1 VRAKVKDS
9 DIASLIVAGKNNSE
23 IARALHVDRK
33 RVAKVREL
41 AASTSTSLSPHSGG
55 TSLDTVRAIVRLEMS
70 QEEAINEYSDQLA
83 EYTRNYR
90 AAIRLGDQEA
100 ATRWASLRLK
110 LLEMMVRISGLE
122 KRAPVSAP
130 SSQEVLSQM
139 TDEEVERRARE
150 ILAKRQR

>member
-1 VRAKVKDS
+1 MRAKVKDS

-33 RVAKVREL
+33 RVAKVRDL
-41 AASTSTSLSPHSGG
+41 AASTSLSPHSGG

-83 EYTRNYR
+83 EYTKNYR
-90 AAIRLGDQEA
+90 TAIRLGDQET
-100 ATRWASLRLK
+100 ATRWAALRLK
-110 LLEMMVRISGLE
+110 MLEMSVKISGLDR
-122 KRAPVSAP
+122 RAPVSAP
-130 SSQEVLSQM
+130 TAQEVLSQM

>member
-1 VRAKVKDS
+1 MKKNTSSS
-9 DIASLIVAGKNNSE
+9 DIASLIAQGKNNSE

-33 RVAKVREL
+33 RVAKVRSL
-41 AASTSTSLSPHSGG
+41 ANLPSESLKQPVPI
-55 TSLDTVRAIVRLEMS
+55 DTVLAIVRLEMS

-83 EYTRNYR
+83 EYTKNYR
-90 AAIRLGDQEA
+90 SAIRLGDQEA
-100 ATRWASLRLK
+100 ATRWAALRLK
-110 LLEMMVRISGLE
+110 MLEMMVRISGLE
-122 KRAPVSAP
+122 KRPPVSAQ

>member
-1 VRAKVKDS
+1 MRAKVKDS

-41 AASTSTSLSPHSGG
+41 AASTSLSPQSDG

-110 LLEMMVRISGLE
+110 MLEMMVRISGLE